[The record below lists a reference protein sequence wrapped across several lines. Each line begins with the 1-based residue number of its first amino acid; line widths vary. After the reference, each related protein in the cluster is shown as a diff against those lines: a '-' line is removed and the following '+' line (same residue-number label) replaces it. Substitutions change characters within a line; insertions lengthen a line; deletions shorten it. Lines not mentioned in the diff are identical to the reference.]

1 MKKLICG
8 ILMLGTIAG
17 VYGQKVMSLEECRL
31 LALENNKKLKMADEQ
46 INAAKAKKEEAFT
59 KYLPALDAMGTYM
72 RNQKE
77 INLLSE
83 DAHLPVGTI
92 GQDGKWTLGKDQ
104 IMIGADG
111 KPVMNNG
118 QYVPKDYALLP
129 KEAMTVDDRNMALLQ
144 VGLTQPIYMGGKIRA
159 YNQLAGLSEKLA
171 ESGREQELQN
181 IIQETD
187 EAYWQIVSLVN
198 RQKLAVKF
206 VETLQKFEHDIEVM
220 YRTGVSTK
228 ADMLSVKVKLNQ
240 AEMALLRV
248 EDGLSLARMNL
259 NQICGLAVDSVY
271 TLQEELLNVLPQA
284 EPKWLNIE
292 QVYDNRPEISSLT
305 LATDIYRKK
314 EKIARSAYLPTVAFM
329 ANYFAIT
336 PSFFDGISTGF
347 DGMWS
352 VGIGVKAPIFHWG
365 ASRKTVRSARA
376 ETSLMNFKLQEAREK
391 IELQVSQAR
400 LKIKEAARKYDPEN
414 VNLLYYLGRSCAK
427 TSWKKQGV
435 EYLEQAINLS
445 IPKDSSMVRLYIGMT
460 DCYKMAQMYKEQL
473 ASIKERYQKYDR
485 QNHKLL
491 YDMAHLSFF
500 ALKDRKS
507 TERYLEAFLK
517 TRPKDEKAEQAKLN
531 EKGELVLGITNYY
544 NAADN
549 WLKDLKSKQKIE
561 DFFQNGNPETTKKE

>member
-1 MKKLICG
+1 MEIGSNLYHICEFAERMEYGGHTCEPVRDNLPERCYSVLSGSDEIIIIKRGEKGYFKTDIPVTDKDEARSIANEYNAKL
-8 ILMLGTIAG
+8 G
-17 VYGQKVMSLEECRL
+17 VS
-31 LALENNKKLKMADEQ
+31 
-46 INAAKAKKEEAFT
+46 KAQEEAMKAGSMFGFQV
-59 KYLPALDAMGTYM
+59 PAADP
-72 RNQKE
+72 RNY
-77 INLLSE
+77 
-83 DAHLPVGTI
+83 D
-92 GQDGKWTLGKDQ
+92 
-104 IMIGADG
+104 ADG

-329 ANYFAIT
+329 ANYFAMT

-400 LKIKEAARKYDPEN
+400 LKVKEAARKMEVAEKNQVKADEN
-414 VNLLYYLGRSCAK
+414 LKYANLGFQEG
-427 TSWKKQGV
+427 T
-435 EYLEQAINLS
+435 
-445 IPKDSSMVRLYIGMT
+445 IPVSNV
-460 DCYKMAQMYKEQL
+460 
-473 ASIKERYQKYDR
+473 
-485 QNHKLL
+485 
-491 YDMAHLSFF
+491 
-500 ALKDRKS
+500 
-507 TERYLEAFLK
+507 LEAQTAWLAAHADLIDTQIEMK
-517 TRPKDEKAEQAKLN
+517 LCEVYLQKAY
-531 EKGELVLGITNYY
+531 GILG
-544 NAADN
+544 
-549 WLKDLKSKQKIE
+549 
-561 DFFQNGNPETTKKE
+561 KE

>member
-1 MKKLICG
+1 MNNFILWLPENNFFIEIHTEKYKTNYVIIDRIYYSITDRMKKLICG

-228 ADMLSVKVKLNQ
+228 ADMLSVKVKLNRQ
-240 AEMALLRV
+240 RWLCCRV
-248 EDGLSLARMNL
+248 EGRFESGSYESEPNLWISCRFGLYPARR
-259 NQICGLAVDSVY
+259 I
-271 TLQEELLNVLPQA
+271 
-284 EPKWLNIE
+284 IE
-292 QVYDNRPEISSLT
+292 C
-305 LATDIYRKK
+305 
-314 EKIARSAYLPTVAFM
+314 
-329 ANYFAIT
+329 FA
-336 PSFFDGISTGF
+336 S
-347 DGMWS
+347 
-352 VGIGVKAPIFHWG
+352 
-365 ASRKTVRSARA
+365 
-376 ETSLMNFKLQEAREK
+376 
-391 IELQVSQAR
+391 
-400 LKIKEAARKYDPEN
+400 
-414 VNLLYYLGRSCAK
+414 GR
-427 TSWKKQGV
+427 TEVV
-435 EYLEQAINLS
+435 EYRA
-445 IPKDSSMVRLYIGMT
+445 
-460 DCYKMAQMYKEQL
+460 
-473 ASIKERYQKYDR
+473 
-485 QNHKLL
+485 
-491 YDMAHLSFF
+491 
-500 ALKDRKS
+500 
-507 TERYLEAFLK
+507 
-517 TRPKDEKAEQAKLN
+517 
-531 EKGELVLGITNYY
+531 GI
-544 NAADN
+544 
-549 WLKDLKSKQKIE
+549 
-561 DFFQNGNPETTKKE
+561 

>member
-1 MKKLICG
+1 MNNFILWLPENNFFIEIHTEKYKTNYVIIDRIYYSITDRMKKLICG

-284 EPKWLNIE
+284 EPKWCLCTAFSFICHHKNTPNKFI
-292 QVYDNRPEISSLT
+292 QISMHLPGAICGIPLLSCTTMILLVSL
-305 LATDIYRKK
+305 
-314 EKIARSAYLPTVAFM
+314 
-329 ANYFAIT
+329 
-336 PSFFDGISTGF
+336 
-347 DGMWS
+347 S
-352 VGIGVKAPIFHWG
+352 V
-365 ASRKTVRSARA
+365 
-376 ETSLMNFKLQEAREK
+376 TSLL
-391 IELQVSQAR
+391 
-400 LKIKEAARKYDPEN
+400 
-414 VNLLYYLGRSCAK
+414 
-427 TSWKKQGV
+427 
-435 EYLEQAINLS
+435 
-445 IPKDSSMVRLYIGMT
+445 
-460 DCYKMAQMYKEQL
+460 
-473 ASIKERYQKYDR
+473 
-485 QNHKLL
+485 
-491 YDMAHLSFF
+491 
-500 ALKDRKS
+500 
-507 TERYLEAFLK
+507 
-517 TRPKDEKAEQAKLN
+517 
-531 EKGELVLGITNYY
+531 
-544 NAADN
+544 
-549 WLKDLKSKQKIE
+549 
-561 DFFQNGNPETTKKE
+561 